1 MTAKE
6 KVLLFLLLVLPVFLV
21 VSLYSLDKEY
31 VANPVQNKGYLLV
44 RSDARGDG
52 YFASK
57 RNGRKLHNGI
67 DLYAAL
73 GAPVVAAR
81 SGIVVAATHNRGM
94 GDYIII
100 KHADGLTTIY
110 GHLSE
115 IAVLKGQHVRQK
127 DGIGRVGKTG
137 NANFRDIQPHLH
149 FEIRKNEVPQDP
161 LEYF

>member
-6 KVLLFLLLVLPVFLV
+6 KVLFFLFLALPVFLV
-21 VSLYSLDKEY
+21 VSLYSMDKEY
-31 VANPVQNKGYLLV
+31 VANPVQNKGYLLI

-57 RNGRKLHNGI
+57 RSGRRLHNGI
-67 DLYAAL
+67 DLYAEL
-73 GAPVVAAR
+73 GEPVMAAR

-94 GDYIII
+94 GNYIII
-100 KHADGLTTIY
+100 KHTEGLTTIY

-115 IAVLKGQHVRQK
+115 MAVAKGQHVRQR

-149 FEIRKNEVPQDP
+149 FEIRKNGIPQDP